1 MSHDIK
7 KKTDGV
13 AVFIGFLGIL
23 FSAVIAWAVHIFTW
37 KELGPVMETVCTFA
51 TFGLGAT
58 LSLAAAFC
66 VSFLEELRE
75 KVCRIEETFEKI
87 EISSDKN

>member
-1 MSHDIK
+1 MSYDIK

-13 AVFIGFLGIL
+13 AVLIGFLGIL
-23 FSAVIAWAVHIFTW
+23 FSAIIAWALYLFTW
-37 KELGPVMETVCTFA
+37 QDLGPVMEVVFTIA

-75 KVCRIEETFEKI
+75 KVCRIEETVEKM
-87 EISSDKN
+87 EISFDKD